1 MTGEVLWRPSGAR
14 TRLDEFADA
23 VREHGGPGFDS
34 YEEMW
39 RWSVDDLESFWSAV
53 WTFFDVPS
61 DGDPSPA
68 LATDAMPGADWF
80 PGVRLNYAE
89 AMLRM
94 PERDDDDVVVIARS
108 QSRDEVRVTAA
119 ELRDQVARA
128 RAGLVR
134 FGVGPGDRVAAYA
147 PNIPETLVL
156 MLATASLGAVFSS
169 CAPEFG
175 VQSVIDRWQ
184 QIEPKLLL
192 AVDGYRYG
200 DKAIDRRAEVE
211 AIRARLQSVHTVV
224 WLPYLDEHAIYVD
237 GAKTWADLLSEPAS
251 LEFERVPFDA
261 PLYVLFSSGTT
272 GLPKPIVHG
281 HGGITVEHLKVLGLQ
296 SDLGPADRFFWF
308 STTGWMMWNY
318 LASGIGVGAT
328 IVLLDGNPAHPDLSM
343 LWHLADELE
352 LTYFGT
358 SAPFLLQCRKEE
370 LVPRDIA
377 DLSAP
382 ARARLHR
389 CAAAGRRIPVGLRGA
404 SATHCQLASVSGGTD
419 VCSAFV
425 GAAPSVPV
433 YAGEISC
440 RSLGCAVEAFDET
453 GRSVVDE
460 LGELV
465 ITRPMP
471 SMPVGFWGDDD
482 GSRYREAY
490 FDDFP
495 GVWRHGDWITIT
507 DRGTCMVTGRSDA
520 TLNRGGVRLGT
531 SEFYSVV
538 ESLPGVADS
547 LVVHLED
554 DEGGAGTLMLFVVLA
569 EGQDLDDD
577 LRASDRE
584 GAAHAALAPAR
595 PRRGARR
602 SRAPAHALG
611 QEARGAG
618 QEDPARRVRRGR
630 RRQGRPHRPGL
641 PRRLRRAPPLSGQ
654 ASRSSAIWM
663 VLRAAPLRRLS
674 PLTNSTR
681 PVPSSSEWSWR
692 MRPTRLGSVPAA
704 CSGVGTSTRRT
715 PGADARISVAR
726 SGVMGRLNWAW
737 IDSEWPVNTGTR
749 THVPAT
755 LRSGMP
761 RILRVSL
768 RSFCSSSVSFH
779 PSSTMVPASGRTLNA
794 MGATYL
800 TGAGKSTADPSWVR
814 ASALSTTARDWECS
828 SSTPAT
834 PEPDTDW

>member
-1 MTGEVLWRPSGAR
+1 MGEVLWRPPGTR
-14 TRLDEFADA
+14 TRLDDFADS
-23 VREHGGPGFDS
+23 VRDGGGPTFDS

-53 WTFFDVPS
+53 WTFFDLPS

-68 LATDAMPGADWF
+68 LASDAMPGAVWF

-94 PERDDDDVVVIARS
+94 PGRADDDVVVVARS
-108 QSRDEVRVTAA
+108 QSREEVRITAA

-192 AVDGYRYG
+192 AVDGYQYG
-200 DKAIDRRAEVE
+200 SKAINRRAEVE
-211 AIRARLQSVHTVV
+211 AIRARLRSVHTVV
-224 WLPYLDEHAIYVD
+224 WLPYLDDHAIYTD
-237 GAKTWADLLSEPAS
+237 GAKTWADLVSEPAP

-281 HGGITVEHLKVLGLQ
+281 HGGIAIEHLKVLSLQ
-296 SDLGPADRFFWF
+296 SDLGPDDRFFWF

-328 IVLLDGNPAHPDLSM
+328 IVLFDGNPVHPDLSM
-343 LWHLADELE
+343 LWYLAEELE

-370 LVPRDIA
+370 VVPRDIA
-377 DLSAP
+377 DLTRLRAIGSTGAP
-382 ARARLHR
+382 LPEEGFRWVYEAVSDTL
-389 CAAAGRRIPVGLRGA
+389 
-404 SATHCQLASVSGGTD
+404 QLASVSGGTD

-425 GAAPSVPV
+425 GAAPTVPV

-471 SMPVGFWGDDD
+471 SMPVRFWGDAD
-482 GSRYREAY
+482 GSRYRAAY
-490 FDDFP
+490 FEDFP
-495 GVWRHGDWITIT
+495 GVWRHGDWITVT
-507 DRGTCMVTGRSDA
+507 ARGTCLVTGRSDA

-554 DEGGAGTLMLFVVLA
+554 DEGGAGTLMLFVVTA
-569 EGQDLDDD
+569 EGQELDDD
-577 LRASDRE
+577 LRSSIAKELRTRLSPRHIPDEVHAVPALPRTLSGKKLEVPVKKILRGASVDDVAAK
-584 GAAHAALAPAR
+584 GALTDPDSLDVFVEL
-595 PRRGARR
+595 RGAR
-602 SRAPAHALG
+602 S
-611 QEARGAG
+611 
-618 QEDPARRVRRGR
+618 
-630 RRQGRPHRPGL
+630 
-641 PRRLRRAPPLSGQ
+641 
-654 ASRSSAIWM
+654 
-663 VLRAAPLRRLS
+663 
-674 PLTNSTR
+674 
-681 PVPSSSEWSWR
+681 
-692 MRPTRLGSVPAA
+692 
-704 CSGVGTSTRRT
+704 
-715 PGADARISVAR
+715 
-726 SGVMGRLNWAW
+726 
-737 IDSEWPVNTGTR
+737 DS
-749 THVPAT
+749 
-755 LRSGMP
+755 
-761 RILRVSL
+761 
-768 RSFCSSSVSFH
+768 
-779 PSSTMVPASGRTLNA
+779 
-794 MGATYL
+794 
-800 TGAGKSTADPSWVR
+800 
-814 ASALSTTARDWECS
+814 
-828 SSTPAT
+828 
-834 PEPDTDW
+834 